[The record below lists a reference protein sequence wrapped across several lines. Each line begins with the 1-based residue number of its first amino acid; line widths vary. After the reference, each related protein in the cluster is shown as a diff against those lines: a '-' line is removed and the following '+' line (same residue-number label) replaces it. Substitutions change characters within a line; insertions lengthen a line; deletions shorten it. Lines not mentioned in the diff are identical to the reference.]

1 MAEPRD
7 SGEAYQQARQSGV
20 GTSDPR
26 FRNEVGMGI
35 AAYQRDQEQRR
46 KEAEEFRKVAQESVT
61 KHYSPEYQR
70 AYRLFGEAI
79 GKILWPFLVWSA
91 FGMGVYFGMHAL
103 AKVFGMGETK
113 AVFPF
118 YTSINGFFAIG
129 VFVPMVFGL
138 YKLYKKSS
146 KRFWQVN
153 LSLVAVS
160 FAILLI

>member
-1 MAEPRD
+1 MAEKKSYASVYSRAAATGQFDAADPAASQAGLAEYKRRQ
-7 SGEAYQQARQSGV
+7 EEEQQ
-20 GTSDPR
+20 
-26 FRNEVGMGI
+26 
-35 AAYQRDQEQRR
+35 QRIRH
-46 KEAEEFRKVAQESVT
+46 KEAMRVAF
-61 KHYSPEYQR
+61 SPESRR
-70 AYRLFGEAI
+70 AYERLGEGLFI
-79 GKILWPFLVWSA
+79 VLRPIFVWSA
-91 FGMGVYFGMHAL
+91 FGMGVYFTMHAL
-103 AKVFGMGETK
+103 AKVFGMGESS

-129 VFVPMVFGL
+129 VFIPMVFGL

>member
-1 MAEPRD
+1 
-7 SGEAYQQARQSGV
+7 
-20 GTSDPR
+20 
-26 FRNEVGMGI
+26 MGI

-46 KEAEEFRKVAQESVT
+46 KEAEEFTKAAQESV
-61 KHYSPEYQR
+61 KKLYSPEYQR
-70 AYRLFGEAI
+70 AYRLLNEAI
-79 GKILWPFLVWSA
+79 WRILRPFLVWSA

-103 AKVFGMGETK
+103 AKVFGMGEAK

-129 VFVPMVFGL
+129 VAIPMIFVL

-160 FAILLI
+160 LAILLI

>member
-1 MAEPRD
+1 MVEPRD
-7 SGEAYQQARQSGV
+7 SHQAYHQARQSG
-20 GTSDPR
+20 
-26 FRNEVGMGI
+26 MGNLNGPFSMDVARGI
-35 AAYQRDQEQRR
+35 EDFKKDQER
-46 KEAEEFRKVAQESVT
+46 KRETVEFLSKQF
-61 KHYSPEYQR
+61 SPEYQR
-70 AYRLFGEAI
+70 VYDRQTQAI
-79 GKILWPFLVWSA
+79 WRILRPFLVWSA

-129 VFVPMVFGL
+129 VAIPMIFVL

-160 FAILLI
+160 LAVLLI